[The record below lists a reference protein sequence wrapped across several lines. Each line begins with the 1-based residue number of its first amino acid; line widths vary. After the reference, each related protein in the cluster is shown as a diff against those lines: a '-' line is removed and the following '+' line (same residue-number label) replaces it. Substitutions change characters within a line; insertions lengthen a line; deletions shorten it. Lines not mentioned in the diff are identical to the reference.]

1 MAQLHNPNDCDAAEE
16 QLASLAVAVNRLPA
30 GSFVRSGV
38 EAALAELRSAVDAR
52 RAALGAPTP
61 TPAAALALDARSLLA
76 RSLDACD
83 AAHRPATNFEAAA
96 CAVHA
101 LLLAAAPELS
111 CVGVASTA
119 AAVGG
124 FAPAARALPR
134 DACLPRGWR
143 REGGGAGFRYRGG
156 ADALEFAAAP
166 AGGELQISLAS
177 PTRGVVHADGVA
189 VADGGAPASGP
200 PPLAAFEALAAYVA
214 GTVLPRLRA
223 AAAAPAP
230 AAPAPRAPPRPAA
243 PAVGPGFPPAAPR
256 RPQPFGDPLRD
267 DGRRLLVGPGHPAFG
282 GFDPLTAGRF
292 QPRFDPVGPLG
303 PGFPG
308 GAPPGGGRGRRRP
321 GPGEPDFDH
330 MRVPGLD
337 DGPGGGFI

>member
-38 EAALAELRSAVDAR
+38 EAALAGLRSAVDAR

-119 AAVGG
+119 AVGG
-124 FAPAARALPR
+124 FAPAARCPGRVPAL
-134 DACLPRGWR
+134 GWR

-156 ADALEFAAAP
+156 AGAEFARRLRRRAP
-166 AGGELQISLAS
+166 DLAQRRR
-177 PTRGVVHADGVA
+177 RGVVHADGVA

-200 PPLAAFEALAAYVA
+200 PLAAFEALAAYVA
-214 GTVLPRLRA
+214 GTV
-223 AAAAPAP
+223 
-230 AAPAPRAPPRPAA
+230 
-243 PAVGPGFPPAAPR
+243 
-256 RPQPFGDPLRD
+256 PFGDPLRD
-267 DGRRLLVGPGHPAFG
+267 DGGACSSGGPPAFG
-282 GFDPLTAGRF
+282 GVGDRCRGPLSAAIR
-292 QPRFDPVGPLG
+292 PVGPLG
-303 PGFPG
+303 PGFP
-308 GAPPGGGRGRRRP
+308 AARPGRGRGAARP
-321 GPGEPDFDH
+321 ASPTSTT
-330 MRVPGLD
+330 RVGLD

>member
-1 MAQLHNPNDCDAAEE
+1 METPTDCDAAEE

-101 LLLAAAPELS
+101 LLRRAELS
-111 CVGVASTA
+111 SRRRRRRR
-119 AAVGG
+119 AVGG
-124 FAPAARALPR
+124 FAPAARALPWTR
-134 DACLPRGWR
+134 ACP
-143 REGGGAGFRYRGG
+143 GAGAAR
-156 ADALEFAAAP
+156 AAARASATAAARTP
-166 AGGELQISLAS
+166 SSPRRPRGELQISPRRRRALAWCTPTAS
-177 PTRGVVHADGVA
+177 PSPTAARPRAG
-189 VADGGAPASGP
+189 PA
-200 PPLAAFEALAAYVA
+200 LAAFEALAAYVA
-214 GTVLPRLRA
+214 GTVVPAQRRA
-223 AAAAPAP
+223 RRAP
-230 AAPAPRAPPRPAA
+230 AAAAPRAPPRPAA
-243 PAVGPGFPPAAPR
+243 PAVVPGFAPAAPR
-256 RPQPFGDPLRD
+256 RPQPFGDPLATTA
-267 DGRRLLVGPGHPAFG
+267 GPARRAGPPAFG
-282 GFDPLTAGRF
+282 AATAHR
-292 QPRFDPVGPLG
+292 GPLSAAIRPRRAPRAG
-303 PGFPG
+303 LPG
-308 GAPPGGGRGRRRP
+308 GAPRAGAGAPP

-330 MRVPGLD
+330 ARPGLD